1 MRSPPRPRVRRADGM
16 RHIGILAHS
25 ADGAALCFLEMVR
38 ESSRRLGP
46 HRHPEITLSIL
57 PMEETLDAYERNDLA
72 MVRAHLARTVR
83 RLADAGCDFFVCPD
97 NTAHLALE
105 LPGEPLPLPGLH
117 IAEIVAR
124 RAESC
129 GYRQVG
135 LLGTKWTM
143 EGTVYPAA
151 FGRHD
156 IEQRVP
162 TPEDRTLVDRVI
174 FAELTQGRLEDS
186 SRAAFV
192 RIIAG
197 LRAIGCD
204 AVALSCTEIP
214 LLITPEV
221 SPLPTLDSTRLLAWE
236 AVAAALDDLIPD
248 WRGGTVAGGARAQT

>member
-1 MRSPPRPRVRRADGM
+1 M

-25 ADGAALCFLEMVR
+25 ADGAALCFLETVR

-57 PMEETLDAYERNDLA
+57 PMEASLEAYDRGDFA
-72 MVRAHLARTVR
+72 TVRAHLARTAQ

-105 LPGEPLPLPGLH
+105 HPGEPLPLPALH

-124 RAESC
+124 RAESL

-143 EGTVYPAA
+143 EGAVYPAA
-151 FGRHD
+151 FERHG
-156 IEQRVP
+156 IAQRVP
-162 TPEDRTLVDRVI
+162 TPEDRGLVDRVI
-174 FAELTQGRLEDS
+174 FGELTQGRLEDG

-192 RIIAG
+192 RIIGG
-197 LRAIGCD
+197 LRAVGCD

-221 SPLPTLDSTRLLAWE
+221 SPLPTLDSTRLLARE
-236 AVAAALDDLIPD
+236 AVAVALGEELPE
-248 WRGGTVAGGARAQT
+248 WRGGQVAAAARV

>member
-1 MRSPPRPRVRRADGM
+1 M

-38 ESSRRLGP
+38 ESARRLGP

-57 PMEETLDAYERNDLA
+57 PMEETLEAYERNDLA
-72 MVRAHLARTVR
+72 VVRAHLARTVR

-105 LPGEPLPLPGLH
+105 LPGERLPLPGLH

-124 RAESC
+124 RAASC

-135 LLGTKWTM
+135 LLGTRWTM

-174 FAELTQGRLEDS
+174 FAELTQGRVES
-186 SRAAFV
+186 ASRDAYAAV
-192 RIIAG
+192 VADLAAQG
-197 LRAIGCD
+197 AE
-204 AVALSCTEIP
+204 AVILGCTEIG
-214 LLITPEV
+214 LLLTEAD
-221 SPLPTLDSTRLLAWE
+221 SPLPLIDSMQAHALA
-236 AVAAALDDLIPD
+236 AVDFALADPAY
-248 WRGGTVAGGARAQT
+248 AG